1 MKISYFLNQMGVYHL
16 DWYRARG
23 LTKKTPMIAMRDSEI
38 LNVKAGE
45 SYEYE
50 EVTEHWAAGRI
61 DIRGTEDIYG
71 PELAVS
77 VMKQED
83 WYRFGEWLNRFTTNE
98 IWNLE
103 QLVQEYEKTNPK
115 ITWLNE
121 V

>member
-1 MKISYFLNQMGVYHL
+1 MGVYNL
-16 DWYRARG
+16 EWYRSRG
-23 LTKKTPMIAMRDSEI
+23 LTKKTPMIAMRDSQI

-61 DIRGTEDIYG
+61 DVRGTEDIYG
-71 PELAVS
+71 PELAVG

-115 ITWLNE
+115 IIWYNE
-121 V
+121 IGRAHV